1 MDAALSTSDRNAVR
15 PKRLPRQRGRIRLR
29 TIVFIRWIAVA
40 GQLSTLLVVHFG
52 MGYPLPLPWAL
63 ATVAALAAVTAGA
76 QARRSAALR
85 LTDRESALYFAFD
98 MVQLSVLLFLTG
110 GLNNPF
116 AILILAPVTV
126 SRPP

>member
-1 MDAALSTSDRNAVR
+1 MEAALSSPDRNAVR

-40 GQLSTLLVVHFG
+40 GQLSTLLFVHFG
-52 MGYPLPLPWAL
+52 MGYPLPLLWTL

-76 QARRSAALR
+76 QLRRSASHR

-116 AILILAPVTV
+116 AILI
-126 SRPP
+126 RRR